1 MGRGDLIGNGERHLV
16 PAWHPSEEGA
26 MPGVRETGA
35 RQGGNRQTGARPVT
49 AAPGKRG
56 GAPAHQVVNAQI
68 AANARRQPERAQA
81 GGRAAPAV
89 AEKTR
94 PSILSTIKAKPKAGR
109 K

>member
-1 MGRGDLIGNGERHLV
+1 MFSH
-16 PAWHPSEEGA
+16 
-26 MPGVRETGA
+26 
-35 RQGGNRQTGARPVT
+35 GARPVA

-56 GAPAHQVVNAQI
+56 NGISAPAHQMVNAQI

-81 GGRAAPAV
+81 GGRAAPA